1 MAAWKYYAAE
11 RARHPKA
18 LAHKLTRSQM
28 VEFSGKL
35 ALHFGEQPV
44 PVFFSDRKDV
54 DGAHAA
60 PPLPMKAK
68 RKFDTLSGKYV
79 IVRVPVRT
87 RKFQRP
93 DWSCYSSSDKV
104 LVYGVNMFDALTV
117 AHEVAHYL
125 VRQNYYAS
133 VRAGTRKGKYVSH
146 GVEHREQV
154 DKCVAVLT
162 KMLHSAEVFTATF
175 TKENGQFVEVPPGR
189 PSVYRF
195 SDIFPVPVTLTT
207 APVPPAD
214 PVAAFFDS
222 LPPLL
227 TCPCCNA
234 TLPKMN
240 FGVRVMKRDA
250 NNVPTVIRR
259 QSYCRACR

>member
-35 ALHFGEQPV
+35 AEHFGSKAI
-44 PVFFSDRKDV
+44 PVFFSDCV
-54 DGAHAA
+54 NADGTASA
-60 PPLPMKAK
+60 PQFPK
-68 RKFDTLSGKYV
+68 RLKTTFDRLSGTYKTV
-79 IVRVPVRT
+79 EVANRT
-87 RKFQRP
+87 RKFKNSN
-93 DWSCYSSSDKV
+93 WSFFWRWSDTTKFFT
-104 LVYGVNMFDALTV
+104 YGVTMFNALTL

-125 VRQNYYAS
+125 AHEEYRLHCA
-133 VRAGTRKGKYVSH
+133 AGRNRTYVPH
-146 GVEHREQV
+146 GTAHAEWV
-154 DKCVAVLT
+154 DTCVAALFE
-162 KMLHSAEVFTATF
+162 MLPPADVVPFTVTF
-175 TKENGQFVEVPPGR
+175 TKENGQFVETPK
-189 PSVYRF
+189 
-195 SDIFPVPVTLTT
+195 
-207 APVPPAD
+207 D